1 MEEDIMRNI
10 FVAAKSRIINFN
22 IELLKKRLA
31 ESDYKIIKC
40 AEYQLNNMDMP
51 YDIPSLHAERQAIR
65 DKINALEAELTE
77 VDAP

>member
-1 MEEDIMRNI
+1 MRNI
-10 FVAAKSRIINFN
+10 FVAVKSRIIDFN

-51 YDIPSLHAERQAIR
+51 YDIPSLHAERQSLR
-65 DKINALEAELTE
+65 DRINTLEAELTE